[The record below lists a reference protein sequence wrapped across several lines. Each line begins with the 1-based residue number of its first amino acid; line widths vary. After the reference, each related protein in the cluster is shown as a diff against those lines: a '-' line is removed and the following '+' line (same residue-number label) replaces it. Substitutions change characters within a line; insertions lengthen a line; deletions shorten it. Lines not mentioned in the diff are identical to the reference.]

1 MHTLRVLGLSTT
13 AAVLLV
19 ACQAGTSG
27 TGDGSASIEVPDG
40 ASSVSAG
47 QDDVRS
53 TIAVAEFTP
62 STKVLTV
69 TGDEKI
75 ELFSID
81 VPMGEAGERR
91 VIRSAIVSTN
101 VDNRLYLGQEIICTG
116 PSGQKETGIQ
126 TGENFVKGTDRQAVM
141 AQFNLEGDE
150 AGTWNCVTE
159 VRVCEPGQCSSKDA
173 SGSIEIATVDDVAY
187 RPTELTAS
195 NPLPEWTSTER
206 PGSDPLIIQSGSSDS
221 FSATFDDVPLDQGG
235 VMLMGTISLS
245 NCIEDSYP
253 SECAKVKDRDLKTDS
268 TVVPTFVI
276 SQLGGDNCPSITLN
290 GDQGAHE
297 QTITWQQHHGTFWFI
312 SPNLDLDPDC
322 KPAVRADLTF
332 EVTDGNGIVVE
343 RGTAAN
349 PTSVVSIAP
358 ARPE

>member
-1 MHTLRVLGLSTT
+1 MHTPKVLGLT
-13 AAVLLV
+13 AAVAALLV
-19 ACQAGTSG
+19 ACQSG
-27 TGDGSASIEVPDG
+27 PSSSQGGSVSIEVPDG
-40 ASSVSAG
+40 AASVSGG
-47 QDDVRS
+47 QDDIRD

-62 STKVLTV
+62 STEVLNV

-75 ELFSID
+75 TLFSIEF
-81 VPMGEAGERR
+81 PMGTAGERR
-91 VIRSAIVSTN
+91 VIRSAIVSDD
-101 VDNRLYLGQEIICTG
+101 VDNRLYLGQEIICSG
-116 PSGQKETGIQ
+116 PSGQEETGIQ
-126 TGENFVKGTDRQAVM
+126 TGENFVKGTERQAVM
-141 AQFNLEGDE
+141 AQFTLEADE
-150 AGTWNCVTE
+150 AGSWTCVTQ
-159 VRVCEPGQCSSKDA
+159 VRVCVPGQCSSKDG
-173 SGSIEIATVDDVAY
+173 SGSIDIATIDEITY

-195 NPLPEWTSTER
+195 NPLPDWASTQR
-206 PGSDPLIIQSGSSDS
+206 PGSDPLIIQSGSADS
-221 FSATFDDVPLDQGG
+221 FSATFEDVPLDQGG

-245 NCIEDSYP
+245 NCIEASYP

-312 SPNLDLDPDC
+312 SPNMELDPNC
-322 KPAVRADLTF
+322 KPQVRADLTF

-343 RGTAAN
+343 RGTASS